1 MIVLDDQP
9 LAPEA
14 REVMDE
20 KIVGDIQVVARLAM
34 GSERLRL
41 FFTDRRM
48 ILAHVGKRGA
58 GAVSVTSFFG
68 WLSGGV
74 EDLFKRGRESV
85 NQRGV
90 QSRAPAQILALDKDN
105 FDVNY
110 TEVVSGEVV
119 QEEFSTVIR
128 FLTTND
134 KLEFRTGKRFE
145 DVVSMIKPF
154 LGQKLSIRDTFGS
167 SRVDRG

>member
-1 MIVLDDQP
+1 M
-9 LAPEA
+9 APEA
-14 REVMDE
+14 REGMDE
-20 KIVGDIQVVARLAM
+20 KIVGEIQVVARLAM

-58 GAVSVTSFFG
+58 GAVSVTNFFG

-74 EDLFKRGRESV
+74 EDLFKRSRESV
-85 NQRGV
+85 SQRGV
-90 QSRAPAQILALDKDN
+90 QSRTPDQILALDGDN
-105 FDVNY
+105 FDVKY
-110 TEVVSGEVV
+110 AEVVSGEVV

-128 FLTTND
+128 LLTTDD

-145 DVVSMIKPF
+145 DVVSMLKPF
-154 LGQKLSIRDTFGS
+154 LGQKLSIRDSLST

>member
-1 MIVLDDQP
+1 
-9 LAPEA
+9 LAPES
-14 REVMDE
+14 REGIDE
-20 KIVGDIQVVARLAM
+20 KIVGEIQVVARLAM

-58 GAVSVTSFFG
+58 GAVSVTNFFG

-74 EDLFKRGRESV
+74 EDLFKRGKESV
-85 NQRGV
+85 SQRGV
-90 QSRAPAQILALDKDN
+90 QTLTPAEILALDRDN
-105 FDVNY
+105 FDVKY
-110 TEVVSGEVV
+110 TGVVSGEVV
-119 QEEFSTVIR
+119 HEEFSTVIR
-128 FLTTND
+128 LLTTD
-134 KLEFRTGKRFE
+134 EKLEFRTGKRFE

-154 LGQKLSIRDTFGS
+154 LGQKLNIRDTFDG

>member
-1 MIVLDDQP
+1 M
-9 LAPEA
+9 ATEA
-14 REVMDE
+14 REGIDE
-20 KIVGDIQVVARLAM
+20 KIVGEIQVVARLTM

-41 FFTDRRM
+41 FFTDRRI

-58 GAVSVTSFFG
+58 GAVSVTNFFG

-85 NQRGV
+85 SQRGV
-90 QSRAPAQILALDKDN
+90 QSRTPAQILALDRDN
-105 FDVNY
+105 FDVKY
-110 TEVVSGEVV
+110 TDVVSGEVV

-128 FLTTND
+128 LLSTDD

-145 DVVSMIKPF
+145 DVVSMLKPF
-154 LGQKLSIRDTFGS
+154 LGQKLSIRDSLDT